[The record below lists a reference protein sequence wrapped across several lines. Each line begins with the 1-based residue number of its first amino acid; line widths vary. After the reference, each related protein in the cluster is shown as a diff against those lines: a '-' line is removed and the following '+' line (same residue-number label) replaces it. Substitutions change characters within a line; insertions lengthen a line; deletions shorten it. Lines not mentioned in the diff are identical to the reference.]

1 MAHTRRIPASTHTRD
16 IVSLQ
21 GCGHEGVCE
30 GGALALCVGP
40 RACWGQACVTHLAV
54 CCGHTIT
61 NSRGREQRVTAHT
74 RASLAARTRTHVQ
87 RTQQSYSTV
96 VRRLLSRIHDVL
108 WPSFCCAFSASSR
121 STPPA
126 ASSMQHRRCRPS
138 TPTPSCV
145 PVQRLGASMAPNPGR
160 TPCPPLGSRV
170 TSHCTPRPPQSEEA
184 TGPPTG
190 PPGAPPPPPR
200 RPREAPHSDS
210 ESRTIRRSG
219 RIVAIFRFG
228 ANFGPLEVP

>member
-170 TSHCTPRPPQSEEA
+170 TSHCTPRPPQSEA
-184 TGPPTG
+184 ARGPTNRTPGSAPPSTTPPQTGPSQG
-190 PPGAPPPPPR
+190 N
-200 RPREAPHSDS
+200 SVKDS
-210 ESRTIRRSG
+210 EK
-219 RIVAIFRFG
+219 
-228 ANFGPLEVP
+228 P